1 MQLHFKET
9 RGKIVVSSQQV
20 SKEVNAL
27 PNTKQAVKRMRVT
40 AKRTARNRHVKSTV
54 KTSIRRFRDTL
65 AEGNLEQAAARLQTA
80 IKALDKAVS
89 KGVIHKN
96 AAARKK
102 SRLTKHFNKAAAF
115 QAAAE

>member
-20 SKEVNAL
+20 SKEVNHAQY
-27 PNTKQAVKRMRVT
+27 KAGSKAYEVT

-80 IKALDKAVS
+80 IKTLDKAVS